1 MGQQRVR
8 GDVERNAEEDVG
20 RALVE
25 LAGQPAFGDV
35 ELEERVARWK
45 RHVLQ
50 IRDIPGRDDVPAGIR
65 IGLDRCDHV
74 GQLVD
79 VASVWGGPGPPLVAV
94 DRAQVAVGI
103 RPLVPDGDAVGVQP
117 GQVGVAAQE
126 PQQLAEHR
134 PGVHPLSGEQ
144 REALAQVE
152 AQLVTKHAQRAGASA
167 VGLLDSGIQNPPKQI
182 KILGISCVLA
192 HHWCGQIAFMELK
205 RAHARPLSVL
215 EMCCSH
221 PISSISRSRE
231 YANCRISYIYRNVC
245 ISKKALAGYSRVD
258 Y

>member
-1 MGQQRVR
+1 MGEQRVR
-8 GDVERNAEEDVG
+8 GDVERHPQEHIC
-20 RALVE
+20 RPLIE
-25 LAGQPAFGDV
+25 LAREPAFSDV

-65 IGLDRCDHV
+65 IGLDGCDHI

-94 DRAQVAVGI
+94 DRAQVAVGV

-152 AQLVTKHAQRAGASA
+152 AQLVTKHAQRAGAGA
-167 VGLLDSGIQNPPKQI
+167 VGL
-182 KILGISCVLA
+182 
-192 HHWCGQIAFMELK
+192 FY
-205 RAHARPLSVL
+205 
-215 EMCCSH
+215 
-221 PISSISRSRE
+221 SSI
-231 YANCRISYIYRNVC
+231 
-245 ISKKALAGYSRVD
+245 
-258 Y
+258 